1 MPLIK
6 STNTEV
12 KKYLLPFIMLHFE
25 HLMLFTRTDSVPDR
39 YSIIAQNYN
48 NAVMLCLKYRLFFLI
63 KTMFLP

>member
-25 HLMLFTRTDSVPDR
+25 HSMLFTGTDSVPDR
-39 YSIIAQNYN
+39 YSIIAQVVFFDKNDVFTIN
-48 NAVMLCLKYRLFFLI
+48 CVFMLQF
-63 KTMFLP
+63 